1 MKPATSLPAREKWQL
16 FISGH
21 DAGPMVSPLCDD
33 WSLDVSYY
41 WPYENEPEP
50 FPAGHRYHALSQQM
64 AMAKV
69 CGWDPTFLCGADMPP
84 RDPDIRPRNSWTA
97 LPGGGTRNETVIQTP
112 LGPLSCITETKSTTH
127 VVKNWI
133 ETEEDLRR
141 TTWLTRRQA
150 DFDESVAIAQGREA
164 RAAIGDKGVMGTW
177 ISPPVGNCMNH
188 DMMFYHLADWPDAC
202 EELHQATR
210 RLTLRQIETLHRA
223 GFDYL
228 FYCVDGTEWISPD
241 FFRQHIHDDTL
252 EIFARW
258 RAMGGF
264 ILWHSCGRIGKF
276 VELGIY
282 NAFKPEIF
290 ETMSEPPVGSLPS
303 LRWARERLDPAIAT
317 KGNIPLGV
325 LLAGTPDDVRA
336 EVRRIRQ
343 QTVGWRHIVGLS
355 DDILKGTPLAN
366 ARAMV
371 DEARE
376 G

>member
-1 MKPATSLPAREKWQL
+1 MKKLPSLPAREKWQL

-84 RDPDIRPRNSWTA
+84 RNPDIRPQSSCTG

-188 DMMFYHLADWPDAC
+188 DMMFYHLADWPDAAKSC
-202 EELHQATR
+202 TKPRAASPSGRSKPSTGRGSTTSSIASTAPNGSR
-210 RLTLRQIETLHRA
+210 R
-223 GFDYL
+223 
-228 FYCVDGTEWISPD
+228 ISSAN
-241 FFRQHIHDDTL
+241 TYKTT
-252 EIFARW
+252 RW
-258 RAMGGF
+258 RFSPAGER
-264 ILWHSCGRIGKF
+264 WAASSCGT
-276 VELGIY
+276 V
-282 NAFKPEIF
+282 AA
-290 ETMSEPPVGSLPS
+290 GS
-303 LRWARERLDPAIAT
+303 
-317 KGNIPLGV
+317 
-325 LLAGTPDDVRA
+325 
-336 EVRRIRQ
+336 
-343 QTVGWRHIVGLS
+343 
-355 DDILKGTPLAN
+355 AN
-366 ARAMV
+366 S
-371 DEARE
+371 
-376 G
+376 